1 MNRMEQLHRAAE
13 SATSIAQRT
22 LRGRLGD
29 LRSAEAAVRELRFE
43 LTEHLAQYIHQPLR
57 YAIADLVDDARA
69 EEANVRQGLYEAA
82 EEGEDYVPLATRL
95 RWELVQAI
103 EELDE
108 LGGHRCSWDEDP
120 ETGRVYCT
128 VCGAD
133 GLA

>member
-13 SATSIAQRT
+13 VAASIAHRT
-22 LRGRLGD
+22 LCGRLGD
-29 LRSAEAAVRELRFE
+29 PQSAEAAVRELRFE
-43 LTEHLAQYIHQPLR
+43 LTEHLARYIHRPVR
-57 YAIADLVDDARA
+57 HAVADLVDDARA

-95 RWELVQAI
+95 RRELVQAI

-108 LGGHRCSWDEDP
+108 LEGHRCSWDEEP